1 MSNYPINA
9 YASVQF
15 GDGPNLDAFGLV
27 RTTGKPGERYNV
39 EFIYDKQPELVDEV
53 TAGSGSATHSANSR
67 DVTLAVGD
75 ATASDSAALYGYD
88 VPYTPGSSQLL
99 EITGTL
105 DGAAIGGGTAQLFIR
120 SKTSGSVV
128 ETAYDQADWNIDTV
142 GNVDWSTS
150 QIFAI
155 DLQSL
160 KVGRVRFAL
169 VRSGRP
175 TPIHA
180 ITNDNIRA
188 TGYWQTA
195 SLPPAWRIYNDA
207 TYTYAEMAYG
217 DADNAVGIR
226 YRLPVNAS
234 AEMRAICVTVKSE
247 GGVELFSMP
256 GFNRSADNGVAA
268 KTVST
273 TLVPVL
279 SIRPA
284 ATINSIANRGLYIPN
299 GFSIQTNNP
308 IRYVI
313 LYRPTLTGASFAAVD
328 ATYSG
333 MEADTS
339 ATAVSGGIVVASGY
353 VATDRN
359 SATGQSGLLGRTLM
373 RLTRTGTPDIMTL
386 AAIRTSSSDGAT
398 LAEIGWREIR

>member
-15 GDGPNLDAFGLV
+15 GDGPNLDAFGLL

-53 TAGSGSATHSANSR
+53 TAGSGTATHSANSR
-67 DVTLAVGD
+67 DVTLAAVD
-75 ATASDSAALYGYD
+75 AEASSSAALYGYD

-99 EITGTL
+99 EITGAM
-105 DGAAIGGGTAQLFIR
+105 DGAAIGGGTAQLFLR
-120 SKTSGSVV
+120 SKASGTVV
-128 ETAYDQADWNIDTV
+128 ETVTDQTDWNIDAV
-142 GNVDWSTS
+142 GNADWSKS

-160 KVGRVRFAL
+160 RVGRVRYTL
-169 VRSGRP
+169 VRGGRP
-175 TPIHA
+175 TPIHQ

-188 TGYWQTA
+188 GGYWQTA

-207 TYTYAEMAYG
+207 SYTYAEMAYG
-217 DADNAVGIR
+217 DSDNAVGIR
-226 YRLPVNAS
+226 YLLAANAS
-234 AEMRAICVTVKSE
+234 ATLRAICATVKSE
-247 GGVELFSMP
+247 GGADLFSIP
-256 GFNRSADNGVAA
+256 GFNRSADSGVTA

-273 TLVPVL
+273 TLIPVL

-313 LYRPTLTGASFAAVD
+313 LYRPTLTDASFGAVD

-333 MEADTS
+333 MEVDVA
-339 ATAVSGGIVVASGY
+339 ATAVTGGIVVASGY

-359 SATGQSGLLGRTLM
+359 SAAGQAGLLGRTLM
-373 RLTRTGTPDIMTL
+373 RLTRTGTPDILTL
-386 AAIRTSSSDGAT
+386 AAIRTGSSNGET